1 VSAAT
6 GTERRSVS
14 AANGI
19 YTVGLLPPGPYQLR
33 FIAPGFE
40 TAAPPP
46 VTVSVT
52 ETITLNIK
60 MVVGAQQQ
68 SVEVSATVDPLIQ
81 TESAALGTTVSGLT
95 IQVVPLTERNYTQV
109 LTMSPGVAADVN
121 NAASLGKGTQD
132 FYVNGTPNIGNNYH
146 MDGTDINNYGS
157 SRAGDFVQQAGIA
170 IPNPDTIQEF
180 RIQTTLYDAGY
191 GRDAGANVDVVTK
204 SGSNQFH
211 GGLFEFFRNTD
222 LDANDTFLKGAR
234 QSRPVMQQNQFGG
247 IFGGPVRRNK
257 LFLFGSYQG
266 TRQVNGLSPSSFS
279 SNTLPALTNDRTAAA
294 VGRIFCGQPTA
305 FGGVTVNC
313 DGSNISPV
321 ALNLLN
327 VKIPNGTYLIPT
339 PQTIRTGTNGI
350 PIGFSAYSIPAHFRE
365 DQYLV
370 NSDYVVSPKHRLEQR
385 YFHATD
391 PQHQPFSTCSCTPG
405 SGLDLN

>member
-1 VSAAT
+1 MSGVVVEAVSAAT
-6 GTERRSVS
+6 GTERRNVS

-52 ETITLNIK
+52 ETIALNIK

-81 TESAALGTTVSGLT
+81 SESAALGTTVSGLT

-247 IFGGPVRRNK
+247 IFGGRSQEQALPFR
-257 LFLFGSYQG
+257 SYQG

-279 SNTLPALTNDRTAAA
+279 SNTLPALTNDRPRRRSA
-294 VGRIFCGQPTA
+294 GSLRPTNRLR
-305 FGGVTVNC
+305 GVTVNC

-321 ALNLLN
+321 ALSLLN
-327 VKIPNGTYLIPT
+327 AKSPT
-339 PQTIRTGTNGI
+339 ARI
-350 PIGFSAYSIPAHFRE
+350 
-365 DQYLV
+365 
-370 NSDYVVSPKHRLEQR
+370 
-385 YFHATD
+385 
-391 PQHQPFSTCSCTPG
+391 
-405 SGLDLN
+405 